1 MLDLMSRSIDE
12 KKLDVLY
19 DRPISSESLESDFE
33 IKGGKWYID
42 GDGWLVGENRECS
55 AAMIMSKGEYYG
67 DILIELDAATVPP
80 ATRDINITFHGSWDD
95 EKNVRDVAYVFGL
108 EGWWRGYVGFER
120 SPDYKFVA
128 NTKLFDFRPGQIYHL
143 AVGNI
148 GNDLFIF
155 VDGVLALEIRD
166 PDPIDI
172 NKYGRIGL
180 EAFCTRVK
188 YKNIKVKKIVSEYT
202 KPGYLPEF

>member
-128 NTKLFDFRPGQIYHL
+128 NTKLFDFRPVRFTIS
-143 AVGNI
+143 
-148 GNDLFIF
+148 
-155 VDGVLALEIRD
+155 R
-166 PDPIDI
+166 
-172 NKYGRIGL
+172 
-180 EAFCTRVK
+180 
-188 YKNIKVKKIVSEYT
+188 
-202 KPGYLPEF
+202 